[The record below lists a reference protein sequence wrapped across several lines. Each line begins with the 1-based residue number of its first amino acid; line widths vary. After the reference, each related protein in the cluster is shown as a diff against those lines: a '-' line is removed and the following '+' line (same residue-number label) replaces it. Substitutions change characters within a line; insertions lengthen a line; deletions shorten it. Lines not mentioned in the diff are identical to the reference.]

1 MRFLHLSDLHIG
13 RRLSGIS
20 LLEDQRAVLAQ
31 AVEMAGECDAV
42 LLAGDLYDKPQPP
55 AEAIRAVSD
64 FLVALRKLE
73 KPVFA
78 VSGNHDAPEQ
88 VAYCREL
95 LDRCGVFLSPA
106 FDGRLYG
113 HTLRDACGEVRVW
126 LMPFLRPSAVR
137 PYFEDVRTFED
148 AVRAALSTAVREPGV
163 RHVLVAHQYVTGAAT
178 CDSEALSLGG
188 ADQVSAS
195 LFEGF
200 DYVALGHLHSPQKL
214 CGGRVRY
221 CGSPLKYSLSEERQ
235 RKAALLVDLGPE
247 GLRGVEERPFV
258 APHDLRTARGALAQ
272 LTAPECASEDYV
284 YAELTDEEALADPIG
299 ALRITYPNLIGMRVR
314 NSRTNNGMAQAEA
327 EVEAA
332 ERRTP
337 LEHFTA
343 FYEAQNNGVA
353 PDERR
358 LAVMRQVIEE
368 AEAMRH
374 AAHQA

>member
-1 MRFLHLSDLHIG
+1 M
-13 RRLSGIS
+13 
-20 LLEDQRAVLAQ
+20 
-31 AVEMAGECDAV
+31 
-42 LLAGDLYDKPQPP
+42 
-55 AEAIRAVSD
+55 
-64 FLVALRKLE
+64 
-73 KPVFA
+73 
-78 VSGNHDAPEQ
+78 
-88 VAYCREL
+88 
-95 LDRCGVFLSPA
+95 
-106 FDGRLYG
+106 
-113 HTLRDACGEVRVW
+113 
-126 LMPFLRPSAVR
+126 R

-221 CGSPLKYSLSEERQ
+221 CGSPLKYSLSEEHQ

-258 APHDLRTARGALAQ
+258 APHDLRTVQGALAQ

-314 NSRTNNGMAQAEA
+314 NSRTNDGLAQAEA

>member
-13 RRLSGIS
+13 RRLNGFS
-20 LLEDQRAVLAQ
+20 LLDDQRAVLRQ
-31 AVEMAGECDAV
+31 AVELAGECDAV

-95 LDRCGVFLSPA
+95 LGRCGVFLSPA
-106 FDGRLYG
+106 FDGVL
-113 HTLRDACGEVRVW
+113 HSHVLQDAYGEVCVW

-137 PYFEDVRTFED
+137 PYFENVHTFED
-148 AVRAALSTAVREPGV
+148 AVRAALSAAAREPGM

-178 CDSEALSLGG
+178 CDSETLSLGG
-188 ADQVSAS
+188 ADQVNVS

-221 CGSPLKYSLSEERQ
+221 CGSPLKYSLSEEHQ

-247 GLRGVEERPFV
+247 GLRGVEERPF
-258 APHDLRTARGALAQ
+258 APLRDLRTVRGQLRD
-272 LTAPECASEDYV
+272 LTAPECFSEDYV
-284 YAELTDEEALADPIG
+284 YAELTDEEALADPVG
-299 ALRITYPNLIGMRVR
+299 ALRISYPNLIGMRVR
-314 NSRTNNGMAQAEA
+314 NSRTNDGLAQAEA

-343 FYEAQNNGVA
+343 FYQAQNNGVL

-358 LAVMRQVIEE
+358 MAVMRQVIEE

-374 AAHQA
+374 AAGQT

>member
-20 LLEDQRAVLAQ
+20 LLDDQRAVLAQ

-55 AEAIRAVSD
+55 AEAIRVVSD
-64 FLVALRKLE
+64 FLVALRRLE

-113 HTLRDACGEVRVW
+113 HTLRDAHGEVRVW

-284 YAELTDEEALADPIG
+284 YAELTDEETLADPIG

>member
-20 LLEDQRAVLAQ
+20 LLDDQRAVLAQ

-64 FLVALRKLE
+64 FLVALRRLE

-113 HTLRDACGEVRVW
+113 HTLRDAHGEVRVW

-178 CDSEALSLGG
+178 CDSETLSLGG

-258 APHDLRTARGALAQ
+258 APHDLRTAQGALAQ

-368 AEAMRH
+368 AEVMRH

>member
-13 RRLSGIS
+13 RRLSGMS
-20 LLEDQRAVLAQ
+20 LLDDQRAVLAQ
-31 AVEMAGECDAV
+31 AVEMASQCDAV

-64 FLVALRKLE
+64 FLEALRRQE

-95 LDRCGVFLSPA
+95 LGRCGVFLSPA
-106 FDGRLYG
+106 FDGRLHG
-113 HTLRDACGEVRVW
+113 HTLRGEVRVW

-137 PYFEDVRTFED
+137 PYFENVRTFED
-148 AVRAALSTAVREPGV
+148 AVRAALSTVVREPGM
-163 RHVLVAHQYVTGAAT
+163 RQVLVAHQFVTGAAT

-200 DYVALGHLHSPQKL
+200 DYVALGHLHSPQRL

-247 GLRGVEERPFV
+247 GLRGVEERSFTP
-258 APHDLRTARGALAQ
+258 PHDLRTVRGTLQ
-272 LTAPECASEDYV
+272 GLTAPERYSEDYV
-284 YAELTDEEALADPIG
+284 YAELTDEEALTDPIG

-314 NSRTNNGMAQAEA
+314 NSRTNDGLAQAEA

-343 FYEAQNNGVA
+343 FYQMQNNGTP

-358 LAVMRQVIEE
+358 LRVMRQVIEE
-368 AEAMRH
+368 AEAKRH
-374 AAHQA
+374 EAGQA

>member
-1 MRFLHLSDLHIG
+1 M
-13 RRLSGIS
+13 S
-20 LLEDQRAVLAQ
+20 LLDDQRAVLAQ
-31 AVEMAGECDAV
+31 AVEMASQCDAV
-42 LLAGDLYDKPQPP
+42 LLAGDLYDKPQPA
-55 AEAIRAVSD
+55 AEAIGVVSD
-64 FLVALRKLE
+64 FLVALRNLE

-78 VSGNHDAPEQ
+78 VSGNHDSPEQ

-95 LDRCGVFLSPA
+95 LGRCGVFLSPA
-106 FDGRLYG
+106 FDGALHG
-113 HTLRDACGEVRVW
+113 HTLRDAHGEVRVW
-126 LMPFLRPSAVR
+126 LMPFLRPSTVR
-137 PYFEDVRTFED
+137 PYFENVRTFED
-148 AVRAALSTAVREPGV
+148 AVRAALSTVVREPGV
-163 RHVLVAHQYVTGAAT
+163 RQVLVGHQYVTGAAV
-178 CDSEALSLGG
+178 CDSETLSLGG
-188 ADQVSAS
+188 ADQVSAA

-200 DYVALGHLHSPQKL
+200 DYVALGHLHSPQRL

-247 GLRGVEERPFV
+247 GLRGVEERPF
-258 APHDLRTARGALAQ
+258 APLRDLRTVRGTLQA
-272 LTAPECASEDYV
+272 LTAPECYSEDYV

-299 ALRITYPNLIGMRVR
+299 ALRVTYPNLIGMRVR
-314 NSRTNNGMAQAEA
+314 NSRTNDGLAQAEA

-332 ERRTP
+332 EKRTP

-343 FYEAQNNGVA
+343 FYEAQNNGVP

>member
-20 LLEDQRAVLAQ
+20 LLDDQRAVLAQ

-64 FLVALRKLE
+64 FLVALRRLE

-113 HTLRDACGEVRVW
+113 HTLRDAHGEVRVW

-178 CDSEALSLGG
+178 CDSETLSLGG

-258 APHDLRTARGALAQ
+258 APHDLRTAQGALAQ

-314 NSRTNNGMAQAEA
+314 NSRTNDGMAQAEA

>member
-20 LLEDQRAVLAQ
+20 LLDDQRAVLAQ

-55 AEAIRAVSD
+55 AEAIRVVSD
-64 FLVALRKLE
+64 FLVALRRLE

-95 LDRCGVFLSPA
+95 LGRCGVFLSPA
-106 FDGRLYG
+106 FDGRLHG

-314 NSRTNNGMAQAEA
+314 NSRTNDGMAQAEA

>member
-20 LLEDQRAVLAQ
+20 LLDDQRAVLAQ

-55 AEAIRAVSD
+55 SEAIRAVSD

-113 HTLRDACGEVRVW
+113 HTLRDAHGEVRVW

-247 GLRGVEERPFV
+247 GLRGVEERSFV

>member
-20 LLEDQRAVLAQ
+20 LLDDQRAVLAQ

-55 AEAIRAVSD
+55 SEAIRAVSD

-95 LDRCGVFLSPA
+95 LGRCGVFLSPA
-106 FDGRLYG
+106 FDGRLHG

-247 GLRGVEERPFV
+247 GLREVARQCYDKAHYFAERLAAIGLPRREKGPFFHEFATECPGGPEKMLVALEERDILGGQPMG
-258 APHDLRTARGALAQ
+258 DG
-272 LTAPECASEDYV
+272 
-284 YAELTDEEALADPIG
+284 
-299 ALRITYPNLIGMRVR
+299 RVLWCV
-314 NSRTNNGMAQAEA
+314 TEK
-327 EVEAA
+327 A
-332 ERRTP
+332 ERKR
-337 LEHFTA
+337 LD
-343 FYEAQNNGVA
+343 EAVA
-353 PDERR
+353 
-358 LAVMRQVIEE
+358 VIREVTNL
-368 AEAMRH
+368 
-374 AAHQA
+374 

>member
-20 LLEDQRAVLAQ
+20 LLDDQRAVLAQ

-55 AEAIRAVSD
+55 AEAIRVVSD
-64 FLVALRKLE
+64 FLVALRRLE

-113 HTLRDACGEVRVW
+113 HTLRDAHGEVRVW

-137 PYFEDVRTFED
+137 PYFEDVCTFED

-178 CDSEALSLGG
+178 CDSETLSLGG

-195 LFEGF
+195 LFEDF

-221 CGSPLKYSLSEERQ
+221 CGSPLKYSLSEEHQ

-314 NSRTNNGMAQAEA
+314 NSRTNDGMAQAEA

-374 AAHQA
+374 AADQA